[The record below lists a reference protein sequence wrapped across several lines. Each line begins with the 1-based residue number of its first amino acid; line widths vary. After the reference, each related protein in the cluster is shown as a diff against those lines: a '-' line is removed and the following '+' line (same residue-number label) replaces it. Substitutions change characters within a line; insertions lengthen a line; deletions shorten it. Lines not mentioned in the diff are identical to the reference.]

1 MPLPAVVGTVVG
13 GLVTWWQKR
22 SESKARI
29 NEAKTEAQIERLKN
43 TSDQSGWKDEYLVV
57 LWTVPAIMAFI
68 PPMQPYMER
77 GFQILEQN
85 TPEWYVIGL
94 LGITGAVFGLKRL
107 IEYRQNGKK

>member
-1 MPLPAVVGTVVG
+1 VPLPAFVGPVVTGIIG
-13 GLVTWWQKR
+13 IFKRR
-22 SESKARI
+22 SERKNRI
-29 NEAKTEAQIERLKN
+29 AEAKVEGEIERLKN

-77 GFQILEQN
+77 GFHILQNN
-85 TPEWYVIGL
+85 TPDWYVIGL

-107 IEYRQNGKK
+107 IDYKSK